1 VKPLLL
7 TQFTATSC
15 AGRGLDA
22 TLAALREQRG
32 GLAPCRF
39 ERATLDTWIGEV
51 EGVND
56 EPVRADL
63 RDFDCRNNRL
73 AQLGLTQDGF
83 AQAVAAAAQRYGAE
97 RVGVFIGTST
107 AGILETELAYRQRDP
122 QSGALPAGFHYA
134 ETHNPYSSASF
145 VRTYFAL
152 KGPALV
158 VSSACSSGAKVFGSA
173 RRMLAAGLIDAAVV
187 GGVDSL
193 CLTTLYGFN
202 SLELLSNGP
211 CKPFDTHRSG
221 ISIGEAAAFALLER
235 VPDGDDSASAPL
247 ADDAI
252 LLAGIGES
260 SDAYHM
266 SSPHPEGLGARLA
279 MEQALASSGIAAAG
293 IDYINLHGTA
303 TPSNDAAE
311 SLAVNALFDGTPCSS
326 TKGAT
331 GHTLGAAGAL
341 EAVIAALTLREQWL
355 PAGINT
361 SEADPALGLNYLL
374 TSRPA
379 SLRSVLSNSFG
390 FGGTNCSLLFTRGF
404 SHADQASDGTSGN
417 NGRAA

>member
-7 TQFTATSC
+7 THFTATSC

-32 GLAPCRF
+32 GLSPCRF

-311 SLAVNALFDGTPCSS
+311 SLAVNALFNGTPCSS

>member
-1 VKPLLL
+1 MKPLLL
-7 TQFTATSC
+7 THFTATSC

>member
-1 VKPLLL
+1 MKPLLL

-311 SLAVNALFDGTPCSS
+311 SLAVNALFNGTPCSS